1 MINIV
6 ISMWQSSIPLQIL
19 FLCVLKKFRR
29 GMSPRNLFSSK
40 SSFGKTRESE
50 RQRPFDGRA
59 GRVLSFLEQRKRG
72 VEMGGRGGDERR
84 QLRNEV
90 LQNCHI
96 NFESIKRNGYIFDII
111 ALLALYYIT

>member
-1 MINIV
+1 
-6 ISMWQSSIPLQIL
+6 
-19 FLCVLKKFRR
+19 
-29 GMSPRNLFSSK
+29 
-40 SSFGKTRESE
+40 
-50 RQRPFDGRA
+50 
-59 GRVLSFLEQRKRG
+59 
-72 VEMGGRGGDERR
+72 MGGRGGDERR